1 MNTFYYILVN
11 FIKLFFTV
19 TFFCIKYFF
28 TFLIIFI
35 GILISLTSSKKNR
48 STRHRSH
55 NDYARTRSK
64 LSTSKFNPKTM
75 RIKPTNWP
83 QRKRRN
89 AKAADRFSKYGKD

>member
-1 MNTFYYILVN
+1 MNTFYYIIVN
-11 FIKLFFTV
+11 VIKLLFNV
-19 TFFCIKYFF
+19 TFYCIKYFF
-28 TFLIIFI
+28 AFLIYFI

-48 STRHRSH
+48 ATKYKSH
-55 NDYARTRSK
+55 NNYTRTRSK

-89 AKAADRFSKYGKD
+89 AKAADRFSRYGKD